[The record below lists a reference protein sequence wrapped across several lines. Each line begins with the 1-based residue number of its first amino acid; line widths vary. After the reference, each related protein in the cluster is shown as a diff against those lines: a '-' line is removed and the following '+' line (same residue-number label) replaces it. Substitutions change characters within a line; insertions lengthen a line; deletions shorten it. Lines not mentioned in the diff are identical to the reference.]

1 VTATW
6 TGEELDRIG
15 EAEELEIAARR
26 VDGTLRKPVA
36 IWIVRVDDD
45 LYVRSWRGSDGHWL
59 RAAQARREG
68 RISAGGIDTNVV
80 FLDIDEA
87 VDDAVDAAYREK
99 YRHYPNYVAP
109 MTSDQARATTLKLL
123 PARTETGSA

>member
-6 TGEELDRIG
+6 NGDELDRIG
-15 EAEELEIAARR
+15 EAEELAIAARR

-36 IWIVRVDDD
+36 IWIVRVEDD
-45 LYVRSWRGSDGHWL
+45 LYVRSWRGSDGHWF
-59 RAAQARREG
+59 RAAQARHEG

-80 FLDIDEA
+80 FLDVDEA

-99 YRHYPNYVAP
+99 YRRYPSYVAP

-123 PARTETGSA
+123 PARTESGSA